1 MKIKGGKSSAWSWD
15 RTTNDMVRQ
24 TEWRIP
30 LNFGGHDGENT
41 VGDLKDLLK
50 MLPEEATLSVHENE
64 ESGRETIY
72 VYHVE
77 RRLPSVQEQIDER
90 VRREDEARLVTEQ
103 EASRARLRAVQERSR
118 KRRAI
123 LSDLEAVDGAINMV
137 MAEPIPD
144 GVPGAQADRE
154 AELEELLAEKHR
166 LQTDLL
172 QV

>member
-1 MKIKGGKSSAWSWD
+1 MKTKGGKPSTWSWE
-15 RTTNDMVRQ
+15 RQTNVMVRR

-41 VGDLKDLLK
+41 VGELKDLLK
-50 MLPEEATLSVHENE
+50 LLPEEATFSVSEDE
-64 ESGRETIY
+64 VSGRETIY
-72 VYHVE
+72 ISHIE
-77 RRLPSVQEQIDER
+77 RRNPTDRERLAEMKRVQDEVRLHAEQ
-90 VRREDEARLVTEQ
+90 A
-103 EASRARLRAVQERSR
+103 ASIARLRAVQAKTKARR
-118 KRRAI
+118 KI
-123 LSDLEAVDGAINMV
+123 LGELQAVDGAINMV

-144 GVPGAQADRE
+144 GVPGALADRE

>member
-1 MKIKGGKSSAWSWD
+1 MKTKGGKPSTWSWE
-15 RTTNDMVRQ
+15 RQTNVMVRR

-41 VGDLKDLLK
+41 VGELKDLLK
-50 MLPEEATLSVHENE
+50 LLPEEATFSVSEDE
-64 ESGRETIY
+64 VSGRETIY
-72 VYHVE
+72 VSHVE
-77 RRLPSVQEQIDER
+77 RRLPTVREQAEQLRKLEDER
-90 VRREDEARLVTEQ
+90 RLEAEQ
-103 EASRARLRAVQERSR
+103 AASMARLRAVQAKTRA
-118 KRRAI
+118 RRAI
-123 LSDLEAVDGAINMV
+123 LVELQAVDGAINMV

-154 AELEELLAEKHR
+154 AELEVLLAEKHR

>member
-1 MKIKGGKSSAWSWD
+1 MKTKGGKPSTWSWE
-15 RTTNDMVRQ
+15 RQTNVMVRR

-41 VGDLKDLLK
+41 VGELKDLLK
-50 MLPEEATLSVHENE
+50 MLPEEATFSVHEDE
-64 ESGRETIY
+64 KSGRETIY
-72 VYHVE
+72 VDLIE
-77 RRLPSVQEQIDER
+77 RRNPTVQEQIDER

-123 LSDLEAVDGAINMV
+123 LSDLEAIDGAINMV

-154 AELEELLAEKHR
+154 AELEELLGEKHR